1 MPSWLYRLF
10 HNDAVDK
17 QLDAELK
24 FHLEYQIADN
34 IADGMRPEEAR
45 RRAQIEIGGVEQV
58 KQECRDAH
66 WENFL
71 GNVVRDF
78 RYALRS
84 LNKDRRFALTAI
96 FALALGIGASTV
108 VFSAFYNLLF
118 NGFNTRDA
126 SRLVVP
132 MRDDLQSGNVPVPL
146 FRSLFDIDAIRDQ
159 NHVFEDVVGYSWGYG
174 GSPFLLMNDGPKT
187 HQLYSAGVTANAFT
201 FYGVPALLGRCIL
214 PADGRPGAEPVFVIS
229 YDVWKNEFNSDPQIV
244 GKSFIVSEEPRTLVG
259 VMPPR
264 FHAYGAL
271 VRIWI
276 PFIDSHDE
284 SDTKQWGMILA
295 RLKPGVTLA
304 AASTDLNVIVQRL
317 ANAHPHRS
325 NLSEK
330 YFSGRVQTASDLLM
344 GPFGLGSSEGL
355 LGSFTGF
362 DLKHMLYSLLAGG
375 LMLLLMAC
383 SNVANL
389 LLARATVRE
398 KEIAVRAALG
408 ATRGRLVQQLL
419 LESSVLAMAACAI
432 GCVFAYFGSKGA
444 TAVIPHKGL
453 AIGGEAVIGLD
464 RTVLLFTLV
473 VTALATLVCG
483 LTPAFH
489 AVRRN
494 FQPQLSGSGKGVGG
508 DFRHGKLRDGLVI
521 SQVTISVVLLIGAS
535 LLIHSFFLITHV
547 DLGFNPKNVLI
558 AGFWPPSSR
567 HLTEEQDALLHQK
580 ILQKLKSSPGIASV
594 ADYAAPPGYM
604 GESGGNQVT
613 VPGTG
618 HVEDAGVMSGDE
630 NVLQTLEFRLIRGRW
645 LSKAEVDSAQYM
657 AVINQTMARDFFGD
671 ADPVGQQLEVKSFA
685 VKSRPPHDTYFQ
697 IIGVIANVKNS
708 GLTQPALPEVIIPD
722 TILGHGILMLK
733 TKTDPASLM
742 RSIQEQIRAV
752 DRDIVFGEW
761 FTPYTELVNRFAYSA
776 AKLVIAAVTPLAAI
790 GLLLVII
797 GVFSVLAYTVSLQ
810 THDIGIRLALGAQQ
824 GDILRMVLKKGLALL
839 ATGIVIGVLVSLGLT
854 RFLSSQLWGLSAT
867 DPWTF
872 AAVVVCIL
880 VAGLAACFFP
890 AHRATQVDPVITL
903 RYE

>member
-71 GNVVRDF
+71 GNIVRDF

-96 FALALGIGASTV
+96 FALALGIGACTV
-108 VFSAFYNLLF
+108 VFSVFYNLLF
-118 NGFNTRDA
+118 NAFDTRDA

-132 MRDDLQSGNVPVPL
+132 LRDDLEPL
-146 FRSLFDIDAIRDQ
+146 NCTVSDIDAIREQ
-159 NHVFEDVVGYSWGYG
+159 NHVFEDVVGYNRGLS
-174 GSPFLLMNDGPKT
+174 LINDGPKT
-187 HQLYSAGVTANAFT
+187 HQLYTAGVTANAFT
-201 FYGVPALLGRCIL
+201 FYGVPALLGRSIL
-214 PADGRPGAEPVFVIS
+214 PADGTPGAEPVFVIS
-229 YDVWKNEFNSDPQIV
+229 YDTWTNEFNSDPQIV
-244 GKSFIVSEEPRTLVG
+244 GKSFTVSDEQRTLVG

-271 VRIWI
+271 VGIWF

-284 SDTKQWGMILA
+284 ADTKQWWGQILA

-304 AASTDLNVIVQRL
+304 AASADLKVIVQRL
-317 ANAHPHRS
+317 ANAHPDRFPKH
-325 NLSEK
+325 
-330 YFSGRVQTASDLLM
+330 FSGRVQTATDFLL
-344 GPFGLGSSEGL
+344 GPYGIGSSG
-355 LGSFTGF
+355 GPMDNPGF

-389 LLARATVRE
+389 LLTRATVRE

-408 ATRGRLVQQLL
+408 ATRGRLIQQLL
-419 LESSVLAMAACAI
+419 LESSVLAMAACAL
-432 GCVFAYFGSKGA
+432 GCVFAYFGSKVV
-444 TAVIPHKGL
+444 TAMIPHKGVSV
-453 AIGGEAVIGLD
+453 GGEVVIGLD
-464 RTVLLFTLV
+464 RTVLLFTLGI
-473 VTALATLVCG
+473 TALATLVCG

-494 FQPQLSGSGKGVGG
+494 FQPQLSGSGKGITG
-508 DFRHGKLRDGLVI
+508 DFRHGKLRGVLVI
-521 SQVTISVVLLIGAS
+521 SQVTISVVLLIGAG
-535 LLIHSFFLITHV
+535 LLIRSFFLVTHV

-558 AGFWPPSSR
+558 AAFGRPGNR
-567 HLTEEQDALLHQK
+567 DLTPAQDALFHQK
-580 ILQKLKSSPGIASV
+580 ILQRLEASPGIASV
-594 ADYAAPPGYM
+594 ASCGMLPGYN
-604 GESGGNQVT
+604 GGHSNQVT
-613 VPGTG
+613 VPGTV
-618 HVEDAGVMSGDE
+618 HVEEAGVSRGGE
-630 NVLQTLEFRLIRGRW
+630 SLLQTLEFRLIRGRRF
-645 LSKAEVDSAQYM
+645 SKEEVDSAQYV
-657 AVINQTMARDFFGD
+657 AVINQTMARNFFGD

-685 VKSRPPHDTYFQ
+685 VKSQPPHDAYFQ
-697 IIGVIANVKNS
+697 IVGVIADIKNY
-708 GLTQPALPEVIIPD
+708 GPTQPALPQAFIPY
-722 TILGHGILMLK
+722 TIQGSAILILK

-742 RSIQEQIRAV
+742 HSIQEQIWAM
-752 DRDIVFGEW
+752 DRDIVFGE
-761 FTPYTELVNRFAYSA
+761 FTPVTEMLNRFTYSA
-776 AKLVIAAVTPLAAI
+776 PKLVIAAVTPLAAI

-797 GVFSVLAYTVSLQ
+797 GVFSVMAYTVSLQ

-824 GDILRMVLKKGLALL
+824 GDILRMVLRKGLMLIA
-839 ATGIVIGVLVSLGLT
+839 AGVVIGGGVSLGLT
-854 RFLSSQLWGLSAT
+854 RFLASQLWGVSPT

-872 AAVVVCIL
+872 AAVLIGIL
-880 VAGLAACFFP
+880 VAGFAACFFP
-890 AHRATQVDPVITL
+890 ALRATQVDPAITL